1 MVVQTP
7 RTLALYLCCPFGI
20 SIKNLVSCF
29 SWGFPG
35 FSGRFSKEEEVGRSR
50 NTQISH
56 LYSSVVSSFASNLPV
71 ISGIVNPSCLGT
83 GNLHSCLA
91 ALEQNSKLRVAP
103 PRVWNVVRLL
113 VAPSLVLLFPRD
125 IFVDKRLPPPGIQLF
140 QMDMRHIFPV
150 AL

>member
-1 MVVQTP
+1 MLLSPPGGVVGL
-7 RTLALYLCCPFGI
+7 RRSLAPYLCCSFGI

-35 FSGRFSKEEEVGRSR
+35 FSGRFSKEEEVGRGR

-56 LYSSVVSSFASNLPV
+56 LYSSVVSSFASNLLETPV

-91 ALEQNSKLRVAP
+91 ALEQNSERHHHVSGMLLGCWWLQ
-103 PRVWNVVRLL
+103 VWFFY
-113 VAPSLVLLFPRD
+113 SLGIFLWIKGFPHLEFSCFRW
-125 IFVDKRLPPPGIQLF
+125 
-140 QMDMRHIFPV
+140 M
-150 AL
+150 